1 MADKEIPIEEWVDKM
16 TMAHNHHAKAIEI
29 LEQRGR
35 SLNERLESCEVLLAD
50 VHRSFNKV
58 LNHLDITI
66 EEDE

>member
-1 MADKEIPIEEWVDKM
+1 MSENEIPIEEWVDRM
-16 TMAHNHHAKAIEI
+16 TKAHNHHAKAIEI